1 MPLRLSRGTRAFAL
15 LLTTGGAV
23 GVWLGTRSHPT
34 SLLQEL
40 TRETRRHALSEVR
53 VSIVSG
59 YRQCTP
65 AADPNASGIVCGAPE
80 GMPSRRAL
88 SVIRRAAQAARA
100 GADPQALH
108 AAALALMLFPSPSG
122 NHLDESILYLQT
134 ASRLTDRPAP
144 VLADLA
150 AAHLMRARGPG
161 SPRDLYQAVE
171 AAGRALELEPAYPTA
186 LFNAATALEGMG
198 AAGQAREAWS
208 RYLAVDSTS
217 DWAREARRRRAL
229 ATSPRPRPKP
239 ARTADRAELE
249 AYAAAAPAGARE
261 LGWDDLLRE
270 WGAAVLAGDSAT
282 ARGRLEQAE
291 VLGAALVRRPGGDR
305 SLADAGAAI
314 RAEAGDAA
322 GMRRLARAHMDLGE
336 GRKAMLDTDYQ
347 VACPRLYRAMR
358 NGLPAAAREWAEA
371 ALAFCSI
378 YGHRPRLD
386 IERLAAE
393 ADSMRYPALA
403 GRKWHALATARYRKG
418 EYVAALAAHGR
429 AAELFARAGEREYA
443 ATARMH
449 TGDVRSL
456 LGESDAGY
464 ATLHDALGVL
474 REYPGSLGL
483 WNGLYALRNVLLAD
497 GLPGAAMRVQDE
509 AVAVSRLMPPSFE
522 AETRLARARL
532 HLAAGRH
539 HIDTD
544 VARAVEIMRT
554 VDKRYMEG
562 WLRADLRLTRAEAW
576 LPVRPSLAAAE
587 LDSVVEYFEGNP
599 PRQLPALFSR
609 AQAWLA
615 LGMQDS
621 ARADLRR
628 AVAVLDG
635 QRAQVSSAQLRASLL
650 EQSRRV
656 FDGAVMLSVS
666 AGRNE
671 EALDY
676 VERSRSSFS
685 PVGRSADWARRPL
698 RAPLGQMAVELALV
712 GDTLLAWTLWDG
724 GMHFARRTVNRA
736 GLVRNVE
743 RVRSALELRSAD
755 SVVLPA
761 LDALYDE
768 LIRPLRPRLGRP
780 GTPLVIVADGE
791 LAGLP
796 FAALRDRERRR
807 YLVEDHPVRFASSLR
822 DPTAVARRRGGLP
835 VTLMADP
842 AFDRRG
848 FPELERLPGAAA
860 EVEAIGRLYADAR
873 RLGGADAYA
882 EAIVASLRRGGV
894 AHFAGHAVFDDARP
908 EQSFLVTAAER
919 GEVSARITAAEIE
932 QMDLRQLRLVVLS
945 ACQTARAQAGRSGGF
960 AGLAGAFLA
969 AGAGGVVGSLWRVDD
984 ESTRTLMEQF
994 HAAYRESGDAA
1005 GALRQAQLQMLRS
1018 TDAAHRS
1025 PAAWAGFRYA
1035 GS

>member
-1 MPLRLSRGTRAFAL
+1 MA
-15 LLTTGGAV
+15 TGVMV
-23 GVWLGTRSHPT
+23 GVWLGTRPQPT

-40 TRETRRHALSEVR
+40 TRETRRHAVSGVR
-53 VSIVSG
+53 VSIVSAF
-59 YRQCTP
+59 RPCTP
-65 AADPNASGIVCGAPE
+65 AADPNVPGTVCGAPE
-80 GMPSRRAL
+80 PTPSRRTL
-88 SVIRRAAQAARA
+88 SVIRRATEAARA

-108 AAALALMLFPSPSG
+108 AAALALMLFPSAGG
-122 NHLDESILYLQT
+122 NHLDESISYLQT
-134 ASRLTDRPAP
+134 ASRLTDHPAP

-150 AAHLMRARGPG
+150 AAHLIRARELA

-171 AAGRALELEPAYPTA
+171 AAERALELDSTHLTA
-186 LFNAATALEGMG
+186 LFNAAAALQWMG
-198 AAGQAREAWS
+198 VAEQAKGAWS

-217 DWAREARRRRAL
+217 GWAREARRRRAL
-229 ATSPRPRPKP
+229 ATSPRPRPAP
-239 ARTADRAELE
+239 DRTADRAELA

-291 VLGAALVRRPGGDR
+291 VLGAALARRRGGDR

-314 RAEAGDAA
+314 RAEVGDKV
-322 GMRRLARAHMDLGE
+322 GMRRLARVHVELGE
-336 GRKAMLDTDYQ
+336 ARKAMTAGDHRA
-347 VACPRLYRAMR
+347 ACPRFRRTVR

-386 IERLAAE
+386 LQRLAAE
-393 ADSMRYPALA
+393 ADSIRYPAVA
-403 GRKWHALATARYRKG
+403 GRKWHALATSRYREG
-418 EYVAALAAHGR
+418 EYVEALAAHGR
-429 AAELFARAGEREYA
+429 AAGLFARAGERDYA

-456 LGESDAGY
+456 LGDSDAGY
-464 ATLHDALGVL
+464 ATLHEALGIL

-483 WNGLYALRNVLLAD
+483 WNGLYALRNALLAE
-497 GLPGAAMRVQDE
+497 GLHHAAMRVQDE
-509 AVAVSRLMPPSFE
+509 AVAITRWMRPAHE
-522 AETRLARARL
+522 AEMRLARARL
-532 HLAAGRH
+532 HLAAGRRE
-539 HIDTD
+539 IDED
-544 VARAVEIMRT
+544 VERAVEIMKA
-554 VDKRYMEG
+554 VNDEYLQD
-562 WLRADLRLTRAEAW
+562 WLRADLGATRADAW
-576 LPVRPSLAAAE
+576 LATRPDAAAAE
-587 LDSVVEYFEGNP
+587 LDPVVEYFKNNT
-599 PRQLPALFSR
+599 PRHLPALFSR
-609 AQAWLA
+609 AQARLA
-615 LGMQDS
+615 LGRQDL
-621 ARADLRR
+621 AQEDLRR
-628 AVAVLDG
+628 AATVLDS
-635 QRAQVSSAQLRASLL
+635 QRADVKSAQLRASLL
-650 EQSRRV
+650 DQSRRV
-656 FDGAVMLSVS
+656 FDQAVMLSLR
-666 AGRNE
+666 AGRSE

-685 PVGRSADWARRPL
+685 PVGRSADWASRPL
-698 RAPLGQMAVELALV
+698 KAPRGQVAVEFALV

-724 GMHFARRTVNRA
+724 GMHFARRTVSRA

-780 GTPLVIVADGE
+780 GTPLMIVADGE
-791 LAGLP
+791 LAALP

-807 YLVEDHPVRFASSLR
+807 YLVEDHAVRFASSLR
-822 DPTAVARRRGGLP
+822 DPTAVVRPDRTLA

-842 AFDRRG
+842 AFDRRS
-848 FPELERLPGAAA
+848 FPELQRLPGAAA
-860 EVEAIGRLYADAR
+860 EVEAIGRLYPGAQM
-873 RLGGADAYA
+873 LGGTDADA

-908 EQSFLVTAAER
+908 EQSFLVAATRR
-919 GEVSARITAAEIE
+919 GETSARIAAAEIE
-932 QMDLRQLRLVVLS
+932 QMDLRRLRLVVLS

-984 ESTRTLMEQF
+984 ESTRTLMERF
-994 HAAYRESGDAA
+994 HAAYRGSGHAA
-1005 GALRQAQLQMLRS
+1005 GALRQAQLQMLS
-1018 TDAAHRS
+1018 SMDPALRS

>member
-1 MPLRLSRGTRAFAL
+1 MPLHLRRGTRALAL
-15 LLTTGGAV
+15 LLTAGLAA
-23 GVWLGTRSHPT
+23 GVWLGARREPA
-34 SLLQEL
+34 SLLREL
-40 TRETRRHALSEVR
+40 TRETRRHAVSGVR
-53 VSIVSG
+53 VSIVSA
-59 YRQCTP
+59 YRACTP
-65 AADPNASGIVCGAPE
+65 AADPDVPGTVCRPAE
-80 GMPSRRAL
+80 GRPSRRTL

-108 AAALALMLFPSPSG
+108 AAALALMLFPSPGG
-122 NHLDESILYLQT
+122 NHLDESISYLQT
-134 ASRLTDRPAP
+134 ASRLADRPAP

-150 AAHLMRARGPG
+150 AAHLMRARELA

-171 AAGRALELEPAYPTA
+171 AAERALELEPTHATA
-186 LFNAATALEGMG
+186 RFNAAAALAATGSG
-198 AAGQAREAWS
+198 AETREAWS

-229 ATSPRPRPKP
+229 ATSPRPRPAP
-239 ARTADRAELE
+239 ARTANRAELP

-270 WGAAVLAGDSAT
+270 WGAAVLARDSAT

-291 VLGAALVRRPGGDR
+291 VLGAALARRTGGDR

-314 RAEAGDAA
+314 RARAGDVT
-322 GMRRLARAHMDLGE
+322 GIRRLARVHVELGE
-336 GRKAMLDTDYQ
+336 GRKAMMQGDYRA
-347 VACPRLYRAMR
+347 ACPRLRRTMG

-378 YGHRPRLD
+378 YGHGPRLD
-386 IERLAAE
+386 FERLTGE
-393 ADSMRYPALA
+393 ADSIRYPAVA

-418 EYVAALAAHGR
+418 EYDGALAAHGR
-429 AAELFARAGEREYA
+429 AAGLFARAGEEDYA

-456 LGESDAGY
+456 LGESDAGF
-464 ATLHDALGVL
+464 ATLHEALGAL

-483 WNGLYALRNVLLAD
+483 WNGLYALRNALLAE
-497 GLPGAAMRVQDE
+497 GLHHAAMHVQDE
-509 AVAVSRLMPPSFE
+509 AVAVTRWMRPAQE
-522 AETRLARARL
+522 AEMRLARARL
-532 HLAAGRH
+532 HLAAGRGE
-539 HIDTD
+539 IDED
-544 VARAVEIMRT
+544 VEKAVEIMKT
-554 VDKRYMEG
+554 VDDEYIRD
-562 WLRADLRLTRAEAW
+562 WLRADLGATRADAW
-576 LPVRPSLAAAE
+576 LATRPDAAAAE
-587 LDSVVEYFEGNP
+587 LDAVVEYFRTNT
-599 PRQLPALFSR
+599 PRHLTALFSR
-609 AQAWLA
+609 AQARLA
-615 LGMQDS
+615 LGRQDL
-621 ARADLRR
+621 AEEDLRR
-628 AVAVLDG
+628 AATVLDS
-635 QRAQVSSAQLRASLL
+635 QRADVRSAQLRASLL

-656 FDGAVMLSVS
+656 FDQAVMLSVR
-666 AGRNE
+666 AGRNAD
-671 EALDY
+671 ALDY

-685 PVGRSADWARRPL
+685 PVGRSADWASRPL
-698 RAPLGQMAVELALV
+698 RAPRGQVAVEFALV
-712 GDTLLAWTLWDG
+712 GDTLLAWTLWEG
-724 GMHFARRTVNRA
+724 GMHFARRTVDRA
-736 GLVRNVE
+736 DLVRNAE

-768 LIRPLRPRLGRP
+768 LIRPLRKRLGRS

-791 LAGLP
+791 LAALP

-822 DPTAVARRRGGLP
+822 DPTSAARPGGGVPVAL
-835 VTLMADP
+835 VADP
-842 AFDRRG
+842 AFDPVSFRG
-848 FPELERLPGAAA
+848 LQRLPEAPA
-860 EVEAIGRLYADAR
+860 EVETIGRLYANTR
-873 RLGGADAYA
+873 MVGGMEADA
-882 EAIVASLRRGGV
+882 EAILASLRWGGV

-908 EQSFLVTAAER
+908 DRSYLVAAPGR
-919 GEVSARITAAEIE
+919 GGTSDRITAAEIE
-932 QMDLRQLRLVVLS
+932 QMDLRRLRLVVLS

-984 ESTRTLMEQF
+984 ESTRTLMERF
-994 HAAYRESGDAA
+994 HAAYRETGDAA

-1018 TDAAHRS
+1018 KDPALRS